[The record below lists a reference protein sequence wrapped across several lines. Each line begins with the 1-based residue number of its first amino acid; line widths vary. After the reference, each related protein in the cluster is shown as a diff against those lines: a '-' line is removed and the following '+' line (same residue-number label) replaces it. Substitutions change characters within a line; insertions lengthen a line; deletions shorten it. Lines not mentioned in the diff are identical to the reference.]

1 MKIPRILVVQDLS
14 CLGQCSL
21 TVALPVISALGV
33 EACPLPTTLLSTHSV
48 GFEGFFKTGLTKQC
62 GSVIRH
68 FKRLDIHFDG
78 IYAGY
83 LGGMRQLELLFDALA
98 LSDGKFIL
106 DPAMADGELYPGL
119 DAEYVDAMRALAGR
133 ADVVLPNLS
142 EARLLTGI
150 EQENAPIERLFDGL
164 FALGAK
170 AAVITGVRDGGGNI
184 GVAVGDGKGIDIYT
198 RREYARVCHGAGD
211 VFASAFTGLYVRG
224 ADIRTSARLALD
236 FTHSAIEN
244 TLDDNA
250 HWYGLHFEPSLAELA
265 AQADKLLKKGN

>member
-48 GFEGFFKTGLTKQC
+48 GFEGFFKAGLTEQC
-62 GSVIRH
+62 DSVVEH
-68 FKRLDIHFDG
+68 FKRLDIRFDG
-78 IYAGY
+78 VYAGY
-83 LGGMRQLELLFDALA
+83 LGGMRQVELLREALA

-119 DAEYVDAMRALAGR
+119 DEEYVNAMRILTGR
-133 ADVVLPNLS
+133 ADVVLPNFD
-142 EARLLTGI
+142 EARLLVGAK
-150 EQENAPIERLFDGL
+150 QKNVPIERLFGGL
-164 FALGAK
+164 FALGAR
-170 AAVITGVRDGGGNI
+170 AAVITGVRDGDNI
-184 GVAVGDGKGIDIYT
+184 GVAVANGKNISLYT

-224 ADIRTSARLALD
+224 ADINTSARLALD

-244 TLDDNA
+244 TLDDKA

-265 AQADKLLKKGN
+265 IQANKLL